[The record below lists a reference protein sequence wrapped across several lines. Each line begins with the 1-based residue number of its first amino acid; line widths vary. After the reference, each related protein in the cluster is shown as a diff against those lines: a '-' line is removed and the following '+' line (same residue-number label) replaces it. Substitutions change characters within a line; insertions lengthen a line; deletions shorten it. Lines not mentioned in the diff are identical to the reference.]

1 MRYKKQISEISAEK
15 STLKSEYEEVMQVL
29 NKQVKQL
36 KTELQIAERNQ
47 AS

>member
-1 MRYKKQISEISAEK
+1 
-15 STLKSEYEEVMQVL
+15 MQVL